1 MTKMNRRRCLIG
13 MGAAAG
19 VFAVG
24 NLDLLAL
31 KKLEL
36 ADPARSMVE
45 DEVFVTSG
53 PNIYDLL
60 PTQSVKLV
68 FHGLLGFYLN
78 ALQNECLVGFH
89 SKPTLKHKHR
99 LTVMAFTNCQ
109 PQWDEE
115 KEVPTNANPVLE
127 VKEPNLISGVKFY
140 QPPSASLHD
149 SDFRHV
155 IDLEGPSWYR
165 GQLQRKPGVYKPV
178 MSINN
183 GLFYTLLKT
192 KSTFKK
198 QTQGASPTSVGD
210 HIGSIASYVAVNIY
224 LKPGGTV
231 SLKIPEAGIDLLC
244 AYMPNTK
251 YEIHFN
257 NGCFKRLLNKGCQFK
272 PNDSDE
278 TERNDFYMHRDAVE
292 LGTGVKYQLVREP
305 GPPSPPTPDIC
316 QTRYHPLS
324 PEEIETT
331 DEAPCAAVAY
341 GSVQWPPY
349 PEL

>member
-19 VFAVG
+19 VLAAG
-24 NLDLLAL
+24 SLDLLAL
-31 KKLEL
+31 NKLEP
-36 ADPARSMVE
+36 AEPARSMVQ

-53 PNIYDLL
+53 PKMYDLL

-68 FHGLLGFYLN
+68 FHGLLGLYMN
-78 ALQNECLVGFH
+78 ELQDQCFVGFH

-109 PQWDEE
+109 PQWDKE
-115 KEVPTNANPVLE
+115 KDVPINANPVLQ
-127 VKEPNLISGVKFY
+127 VVEPNLISGVKFY
-140 QPPSASLHD
+140 QPPSTSLHN

-165 GQLQRKPGVYKPV
+165 RRLPPKSGVYKPV

-192 KSTFKK
+192 NSTFKK
-198 QTQGASPTSVGD
+198 QVQGASPSSVGD
-210 HIGSIASYVAVNIY
+210 RIGSIASYVAANIY
-224 LKPGGTV
+224 LKPGGSV
-231 SLKIPEAGIDLLC
+231 RLEIPEAGIDLLC
-244 AYMPNTK
+244 PYAPNTK

-257 NGCFKRLLNKGCQFK
+257 NDCFKRLGDKKCEFDYD
-272 PNDSDE
+272 DSDE
-278 TERNDFYMHRDAVE
+278 TDRNDFYMHRDALE

-305 GPPSPPTPDIC
+305 GVTSAPTPDIC
-316 QTRYHPLS
+316 QTKYHSLS
-324 PEEIETT
+324 PEELTST

-341 GSVQWPPY
+341 GSGLWPSY